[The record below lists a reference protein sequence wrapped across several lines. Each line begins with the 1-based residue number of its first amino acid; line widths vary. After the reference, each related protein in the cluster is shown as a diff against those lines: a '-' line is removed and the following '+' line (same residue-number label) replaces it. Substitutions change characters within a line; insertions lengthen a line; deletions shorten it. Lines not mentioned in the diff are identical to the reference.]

1 MARREVQKI
10 DTTNATGEPMSIPA
24 ILRSRRAAWT
34 AEELA
39 ELLSLKKTTIYDM
52 AKTGRMPS
60 LRIGSNVRF
69 DPATT
74 AAWVEQHQHAA

>member
-1 MARREVQKI
+1 MRRGKGQKI
-10 DTTNATGEPMSIPA
+10 DTTNATEEPMSIPA

-52 AKTGRMPS
+52 ARSGRLPS

-74 AAWVEQHQHAA
+74 AAWLEQHEHAA

>member
-1 MARREVQKI
+1 
-10 DTTNATGEPMSIPA
+10 MSIPA

-34 AEELA
+34 AAELA
-39 ELLSLKKTTIYDM
+39 ELLTMDAKTIYAM
-52 AKTGRMPS
+52 AKSGRLPS
-60 LRIGSNVRF
+60 IRIGSNVRF